1 MNIAGSLPTLSAA
14 QMAEIDRI
22 MLQDLG
28 IGPLQLMELAGHAVA
43 SFAREH
49 MLQRDPLGKRIV
61 VLAGTGGNGGDG
73 MVAARLLTAWGA
85 DVSVIVTR
93 AVEDHAGIAL
103 HQLGI
108 LQRWGIPLV
117 DGMTGTSLPDAGAA
131 ARGAARGAAD
141 LIIDGVL
148 GFSLEGDPRGTAAIL
163 IEAANDA
170 AAPILAIDL
179 PSGLNATTGE
189 IGSPCI
195 RAETTLTL
203 ALAKSGLGAE
213 GAEVVTGDLWLADI
227 GVPPAAYARI
237 GIPLSALIF
246 ASRPFLRLSTR
257 PIP

>member
-1 MNIAGSLPTLSAA
+1 MNITGSLPTLTAA

-28 IGPLQLMELAGHAVA
+28 VGSLQLMELAGYAVA

-49 MLQRDPLGKRIV
+49 LLDNLPLDKRIV

-85 DVSVIVTR
+85 DVQVVTTR

-108 LQRWGIPLV
+108 LQRWGLPIV
-117 DGMTGTSLPDAGAA
+117 DGSIDPSVPIPGDT
-131 ARGAARGAAD
+131 D
-141 LIIDGVL
+141 LIIDGLL
-148 GFSLEGDPRGTAAIL
+148 GFSLEGDPRGAAAAL
-163 IEAANDA
+163 IEAANHA

-195 RAETTLTL
+195 RATATLTL
-203 ALAKSGLGAE
+203 ALAKTGLGADGVE
-213 GAEVVTGDLWLADI
+213 PVTGDLWLADI

-237 GIPLSALIF
+237 GIPLSAIVF
-246 ASRPFLRLSTR
+246 AARPFLHLSTR
-257 PIP
+257 RSS

>member
-1 MNIAGSLPTLSAA
+1 MNITGSLPTLTAA
-14 QMAEIDRI
+14 QMVEIDRI

-28 IGPLQLMELAGHAVA
+28 VGSLQLMELAGYAVA

-49 MLQRDPLGKRIV
+49 LLDNLPLDKRIV

-85 DVSVIVTR
+85 DVQVVTTR

-108 LQRWGIPLV
+108 LQRWGLPIV
-117 DGMTGTSLPDAGAA
+117 DGSIDPSVPEAGA
-131 ARGAARGAAD
+131 AAD
-141 LIIDGVL
+141 LIIDGLL
-148 GFSLEGDPRGTAAIL
+148 GFSLEGDPHGAAAAL
-163 IEAANDA
+163 IEAANA
-170 AAPILAIDL
+170 AATPILAIDL

-189 IGSPCI
+189 IGSPCV
-195 RAETTLTL
+195 RAAATLTL
-203 ALAKSGLGAE
+203 ALAKTGLGVEVAE
-213 GAEVVTGDLWLADI
+213 AVTGDLWLADI

-246 ASRPFLRLSTR
+246 TSRPFLRLSPGPAR
-257 PIP
+257 